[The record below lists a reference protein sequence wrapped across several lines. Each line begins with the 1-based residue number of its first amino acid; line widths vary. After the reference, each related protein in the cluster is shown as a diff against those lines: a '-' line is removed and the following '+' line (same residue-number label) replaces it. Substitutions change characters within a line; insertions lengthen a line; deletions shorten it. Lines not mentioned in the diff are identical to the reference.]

1 MIIVSI
7 SYIND
12 GECNCMVFVDGD
24 THIVQNNINTIT
36 NLIDMYNDTPFEEDK
51 EFLKKRVIDVIVDP
65 DA

>member
-1 MIIVSI
+1 
-7 SYIND
+7 
-12 GECNCMVFVDGD
+12 MVFVDGD